1 MKRVQHLP
9 RKALKM
15 SRSNLKCI
23 PRLKL
28 DFQTTQGDLFM
39 KTRFI
44 EEQIIKVFKRHE
56 AGAKVDKLWRDL
68 SISTGRF

>member
-1 MKRVQHLP
+1 
-9 RKALKM
+9 
-15 SRSNLKCI
+15 
-23 PRLKL
+23 
-28 DFQTTQGDLFM
+28 M